1 MSCASMRLVAP
12 SVRAVEAEEEEEYP
26 FLYTDEDYEE
36 LEEAFE
42 HY

>member
-1 MSCASMRLVAP
+1 MRLVAP
-12 SVRAVEAEEEEEYP
+12 YARAAEAEEDEEYP
-26 FLYTDEDYEE
+26 SLYTDEDYEE

>member
-12 SVRAVEAEEEEEYP
+12 YVRAAEAGEEEEYP
-26 FLYTDEDYEE
+26 SLYTDEDYDE

-42 HY
+42 NY